1 MITLDDLVA
10 NGTMSREIADL
21 LRRTVAER
29 RSFLV
34 FARPRLA
41 GKTTTMRAMLA
52 VRGAGV
58 PVRTVGEDGDDV
70 EALGREARD
79 GYLVVPEIT
88 KYPVAPGY
96 VWGAPV
102 RAAFAATDGG
112 CALAAVLH
120 ADDPRTALAIV
131 ARNGVPTERI
141 ARLAVLV
148 HLRSLGPD
156 PMEPTGR
163 RVAGVHAVNA
173 DTTTRPLF
181 LWDEAR
187 DRFDAV

>member
-1 MITLDDLVA
+1 MIGLDDQVA
-10 NGTMSREIADL
+10 NGTMSREIADV
-21 LRRTVAER
+21 LRRTVADR

-70 EALGREARD
+70 AALAREVRD

-88 KYPVAPGY
+88 KYPVMPGY

-102 RAAFAATDGG
+102 REAFAATDDG
-112 CALAAVLH
+112 CAVAAALH

-131 ARNGVPTERI
+131 ARNGVPPVRV

-156 PMEPTGR
+156 PMAPPGR

-173 DTTTRPLF
+173 DGSTRALF
-181 LWDEAR
+181 RWDEAR
-187 DRFDAV
+187 DRFEAL